1 MADFIELK
9 RAGTALKACCPFH
22 GERTPSFTVSPT
34 RGTFKC
40 FGCSKGG
47 DSITFVM
54 EHAKKSYPDALRYLA
69 QKYGIPVEES
79 AQTDRSEKS
88 DKRGE
93 IRATLAALQAHLS
106 AEKPGAKE
114 PSPGRAYWLK
124 RGFTEATVDL
134 YGIGYCSEVSAP
146 LIAAESLQA
155 AGVANDKGNLSYYKR
170 ATLPIHDHR
179 GNIVSM
185 VGRSLEPTDK
195 GDKYLN
201 GRTVEGVYEK
211 GKYLFNLHRAH
222 RAIEASREIWIV
234 EGYADSMALTQLGK
248 PQNVA
253 LCGVEL
259 SDAHLAVLKQYNG
272 TRPLRFMLG
281 LDNQK
286 AEIERKDWPT
296 DKKEAA
302 VRAWEEKHWG
312 MVGKLLAIGEVRLV
326 EWPKGCKDAGEIVE
340 RSLNFSL
347 TKNEDAIEAY
357 INSVISK
364 AWQETAS
371 PIEKSE
377 FQERVAAM
385 ISKVEKDSARDIYI
399 NKLCNLLEMPSK
411 RLEEMVK
418 KARSKGK
425 VEEQQGPTKEPTFI
439 KVADE
444 YRQRIARKDPK
455 SGQVTIGYEARK
467 VGELKEEFGS
477 GFVKNIPRF
486 HGWVTEP
493 SHTEYSRTISYTHEN
508 VLYRFFNRYQPPPY
522 QPKPFDIPDAYKAA
536 PMTFDMEDIPEIRHS
551 AKFLKH
557 LFRSD
562 RELNVAVDMIAL
574 KWLSP
579 RTKVR
584 SLALVSS
591 EEGTGKSTFIDW
603 MLKIFGQNSTK
614 TEIQRMTDNFN
625 SLMSGRVVVGIEETK
640 DEKGNV
646 ENRLKD
652 MITGYETVTRRMYQ
666 EAVVEENFTWY
677 IFASNHE
684 DSFMKVGATTTRFF
698 VVKVNP
704 LEGIDPDFA
713 DKLYREIPYFLY
725 FLEKRGALYP
735 KEDRLWH
742 RQELVENDALVK
754 LRQSSKDIVQQ
765 NMEELVQ
772 SIFLRCELAL
782 PYIRYSSEYLKVLM
796 QGWGGRLY
804 EQKTPNYFY
813 KVATTDLRCVY
824 KDKPTTF
831 SLIELSNLHHA
842 DFLTQTTWD
851 YKVSRP
857 KARFI
862 EFPIFRFCTPGDV
875 ATNYPLEKAQNLITV
890 MESDMAYITSTYGQ
904 QPVAWLE
911 SLKLSI
917 TEAHGTPF

>member
-1 MADFIELK
+1 MEIK
-9 RAGTALKACCPFH
+9 KA
-22 GERTPSFTVSPT
+22 
-34 RGTFKC
+34 
-40 FGCSKGG
+40 
-47 DSITFVM
+47 
-54 EHAKKSYPDALRYLA
+54 SYPEAIRYLA
-69 QKYGIPVEES
+69 SKYGIAIEETK
-79 AQTDRSEKS
+79 ADDRDETRFS
-88 DKRGE
+88 KRAE
-93 IRATLAALQAHLS
+93 ISVTLAALQAHLS
-106 AEKPGAKE
+106 TEKPGAKE
-114 PSPGRAYWLK
+114 ASPGRAYWLK
-124 RGFTEATVDL
+124 RGYTDATLDL

-146 LIAAESLQA
+146 LIAPEALQA

-259 SDAHLAVLKQYNG
+259 SDAHLSTLKGYNG

-296 DKKEAA
+296 EKKEAA
-302 VRAWEEKHWG
+302 IRAWEEKYWG
-312 MVGKLLAIGEVRLV
+312 MVGKLLSIGEVRLV

-340 RSLNFSL
+340 RGLNFSL
-347 TKNEDAIEAY
+347 TKNEDAIEFY

-364 AWQETAS
+364 IWQETAS

-377 FQERVAAM
+377 FQERVAGM

-399 NKLCNLLEMPSK
+399 NKLCTLLEMPSK
-411 RLEEMVK
+411 NLGEMVK

-455 SGQVTIGYEARK
+455 SGQVTIGYETRK
-467 VGELKEEFGS
+467 VGELKEEFGA
-477 GFVKNIPRF
+477 GFVKNIPRY

-493 SHTEYSRTISYTHEN
+493 SHTEYSRMISYTHEN

-522 QPKPFDIPDAYKAA
+522 QPKAFDIPAAYKAA
-536 PMTFDMEDIPEIRHS
+536 PMTFDMEAIPEIRHS

-557 LFRSD
+557 LFRSE

-574 KWLSP
+574 KWISP

-625 SLMSGRVVVGIEETK
+625 SLMSGKVIVGIEETK

-704 LEGIDPDFA
+704 LESLDPDFA
-713 DKLYREIPYFLY
+713 EKLYREIPYFLY

-742 RQELVENDALVK
+742 RQELVENDALAK

-765 NMEELVQ
+765 NMEDLIEA
-772 SIFLRCELAL
+772 IFLRCELAL
-782 PYIRYSSEYLKVLM
+782 PYLRYNSEYLKIMMTVYA
-796 QGWGGRLY
+796 GKTY
-804 EQKTPNYFY
+804 ELKSKNYFH
-813 KVATTDLRCVY
+813 KVAVSDMKCLLNENP
-824 KDKPTTF
+824 KTF
-831 SLIELSNLHHA
+831 SLIELSDLHHA
-842 DFLTQTTWD
+842 DFLTQTTWN

-857 KARFI
+857 KTRYI

-875 ATNYPLEKAQNLITV
+875 ATNYPLEKAQALITV
-890 MESDMAYITSTYGQ
+890 MESDMAYITSTYGK

-911 SLKLSI
+911 ALKHSI
-917 TEAHGTPF
+917 TEAYGTPF